1 MTDDEYEQYEQGDIL
16 GDPFDVRDMIDEV
29 ADEDSFFDDENNP
42 AWKGLLDS
50 VAGIIGDE
58 DKTVDDLI
66 SPKVKDDSK
75 QTIDDDF
82 GNDGFIDD
90 IDVDDE
96 YEQYDFEEFFKGHNF

>member
-1 MTDDEYEQYEQGDIL
+1 
-16 GDPFDVRDMIDEV
+16 MIDEK
-29 ADEDSFFDDENNP
+29 DDFFDDEDNP

-66 SPKVKDDSK
+66 SPKVKDESK
-75 QTIDDDF
+75 QIIDDDF
-82 GNDGFIDD
+82 GNDGVIDD

-96 YEQYDFEEFFKGHNF
+96 YEQYNFEEFFKGHNF